1 MSKVNLK
8 NKISQARKNLTTL
21 NRERAGYIFRLIHG
35 KPMVMGIPHYV
46 YRRCG
51 NKNCKCAK
59 GQKHGPYPALSVN
72 KDGGQKIVM
81 VKKADALSV
90 LEDSRRYKDY
100 QETLAKIRKINKAID
115 GLLDEIKKLTTRSY
129 P

>member
-1 MSKVNLK
+1 MNKVNPK
-8 NKISQARKNLTTL
+8 DKISQARQKLSVL
-21 NRERAGYIFRLIHG
+21 NKERAKSIFSLIHG
-35 KPMVMGIPHYV
+35 KPMVLGLPHYV

-59 GQKHGPYPALSVN
+59 GHKHGPYLALSVN

-81 VKKADALSV
+81 VKKVDALTV
-90 LEDSRRYKDY
+90 REESRRYKNY
-100 QETLAKIRKINKAID
+100 QETLAKIRRINKEID
-115 GLLDEIKKLTTRSY
+115 EILDELKKITTRNY